1 MENTPAKKYSKLD
14 FNTEAPYMELFGF
27 KNNRF
32 KFNQMFNVLA
42 ENAESV
48 GFKGFARMFKAYAE
62 AQAEKGIVIDNS
74 TQFEGQELELK
85 AGEWLADD
93 FGVTRRNERNG
104 EDIACVHP
112 ILPVERLIN
121 IDTGVE
127 KLKIAFKKGYVW
139 QSEIY
144 DRKTLASAT
153 NILDISNNGVA
164 VTSENSRHLVRYIHD
179 IENLNYDRIPIRKS
193 VGRLGWTNSDGFSP
207 YVEGLIFDGANN
219 FKVMYEAVSTEGSLE
234 EWLKIAKDVR
244 RSDSPSKIMLA
255 ASFASALLK
264 VLGKLN
270 FMVHLWGGSEVG
282 KTVSLMLASSV
293 WADPGEEGYIQTFNG
308 TMVGIE
314 LLGGFVNSMPLIL
327 DEFQLVKDKKSFET
341 IVYMLCEG
349 VGRIRG
355 KKTGGLQDM
364 QTWKNCTLT
373 SGEYPIT
380 NSASGAGALNRV
392 IEIECKDKLF
402 ADAPHVADVIRKN
415 YGHAG
420 KFFIMLLDN
429 EAAKAE
435 ANQLYKQFYDA
446 IGSESTE
453 KQTMAAAAILTAD
466 ALATKWIFGDG
477 NALKVGEVEKY
488 LRTKESIDINIRA
501 YDYFRDMIASNH
513 YKFIEGGRDPISE
526 CWGSISGGKINIIQS
541 IFEKICYE
549 GNYDPKALASW
560 MKQKEYTETAPDR
573 NYKKVSINGS
583 KRWCVCLPEG
593 DSEFED
599 VDDKDLPFM
608 K

>member
-1 MENTPAKKYSKLD
+1 
-14 FNTEAPYMELFGF
+14 
-27 KNNRF
+27 
-32 KFNQMFNVLA
+32 
-42 ENAESV
+42 
-48 GFKGFARMFKAYAE
+48 
-62 AQAEKGIVIDNS
+62 
-74 TQFEGQELELK
+74 
-85 AGEWLADD
+85 
-93 FGVTRRNERNG
+93 
-104 EDIACVHP
+104 
-112 ILPVERLIN
+112 
-121 IDTGVE
+121 
-127 KLKIAFKKGYVW
+127 
-139 QSEIY
+139 
-144 DRKTLASAT
+144 
-153 NILDISNNGVA
+153 
-164 VTSENSRHLVRYIHD
+164 
-179 IENLNYDRIPIRKS
+179 
-193 VGRLGWTNSDGFSP
+193 
-207 YVEGLIFDGANN
+207 
-219 FKVMYEAVSTEGSLE
+219 
-234 EWLKIAKDVR
+234 
-244 RSDSPSKIMLA
+244 
-255 ASFASALLK
+255 
-264 VLGKLN
+264 
-270 FMVHLWGGSEVG
+270 MVHLWGGSEAG

-380 NSASGAGALNRV
+380 KARQLGTLTV

-420 KFFIMLLDN
+420 KLFIMLLDN

-513 YKFIEGGRDPISE
+513 YKFIESGKDPMSE
-526 CWGSISGGKINIIQS
+526 CWGSISGGKINILKS

-560 MKQKEYTETAPDR
+560 MHQKGYTETTDGR
-573 NYKKVSINGS
+573 EYKRVSINGS
-583 KRWCVCLPEG
+583 KLWCVCLPDG
-593 DSEFED
+593 DTEFVEISD
-599 VDDKDLPFM
+599 EELPFM